1 LQKLKKTNCMEST
14 LMNTVSDRVRQVTS
28 PAANKKVAE
37 KTQSNV
43 VHYANETESVI
54 QKRIEQLD
62 REWDMERLLA
72 LNASVLTLTGVVLG
86 SRVNK
91 RWFWMP
97 GVVASFLG
105 LHAVSGWCP
114 PVPLFRAF
122 GVRTRMEIDKEKYGL
137 LEILKIRKQARS
149 NA

>member
-1 LQKLKKTNCMEST
+1 MEST